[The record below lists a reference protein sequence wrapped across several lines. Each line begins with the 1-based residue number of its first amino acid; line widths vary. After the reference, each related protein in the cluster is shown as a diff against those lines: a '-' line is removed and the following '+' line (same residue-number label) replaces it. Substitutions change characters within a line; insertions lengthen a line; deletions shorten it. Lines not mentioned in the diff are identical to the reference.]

1 MKPEVSASAPVLEL
15 TSLTVSFRTS
25 QGDVPA
31 VQRLSLQV
39 RAGECLGVVGE
50 SGAGKTQAFLTVM
63 GLAPANARVSGRA
76 RFLGSDLIGLRGTD
90 LDRLRGDRIA
100 MIFQD
105 AMSTLTPH
113 LTVGDQIAEVLVCH
127 RQLSWGAAKERA
139 LELLTQVR
147 VTDPAQRLNQ
157 YPYELSGGMRQ
168 RVMIA
173 IALACDPALL
183 IADEPT
189 TALDVTIQAQILAL
203 LAQLKRE
210 RGMSIVLISHDFG
223 VIAGLAD
230 AVAVMYAGQC
240 VEYGGVSR
248 VLKKP
253 QHPYT
258 QALLSSLPRIDM
270 PADKPLSAIPGKP
283 PDAM

>member
-1 MKPEVSASAPVLEL
+1 
-15 TSLTVSFRTS
+15 
-25 QGDVPA
+25 
-31 VQRLSLQV
+31 
-39 RAGECLGVVGE
+39 
-50 SGAGKTQAFLTVM
+50 
-63 GLAPANARVSGRA
+63 
-76 RFLGSDLIGLRGTD
+76 
-90 LDRLRGDRIA
+90 
-100 MIFQD
+100 
-105 AMSTLTPH
+105 
-113 LTVGDQIAEVLVCH
+113 
-127 RQLSWGAAKERA
+127 
-139 LELLTQVR
+139 LLTQVR
-147 VTDPAQRLNQ
+147 VTDPARRLNQ

-230 AVAVMYAGQC
+230 SVAVMYAGQC
-240 VEYGGVSR
+240 VEYGSVSR

-270 PADKPLSAIPGKP
+270 PAARPLSAIPGQP
-283 PDAM
+283 PDARTLPHGCAFHPRCAFADDICRAVPPVLSPRALEACACHHPLSTIAARRRVNE